1 MKRWLNTALA
11 LVLMLAIAAGGFFLP
26 NFVSARLDRRN
37 QDAEFSLSTGDEQ
50 SPATVLRLKLTD
62 GIQNL
67 FYGTE
72 EPVELDESAAVHTL
86 AEMAQYA
93 QDLLGAL
100 EKDSALFGG
109 GILRDLVVGLTPP
122 RAFQDPIYLL
132 VALGVSVVLF
142 FPFVR
147 RIIGRSKRVF
157 DALMLI
163 MDAAGLGIFTI
174 TGMNTATTLAGC
186 TDPLLLVFVGL
197 LTGTGGGVLRDIL
210 AGDMPYILRKHI
222 YASASIAGGI
232 LYLLL
237 QQVWQGAGA
246 ILTSVVVVIV
256 IRCAAAHFEWN
267 LPRAKTVWKS
277 DE

>member
-1 MKRWLNTALA
+1 METFLFLLELA
-11 LVLMLAIAAGGFFLP
+11 GTVAFAVSGAVL
-26 NFVSARLDRRN
+26 
-37 QDAEFSLSTGDEQ
+37 
-50 SPATVLRLKLTD
+50 
-62 GIQNL
+62 GIEKHMDI
-67 FYGTE
+67 FG
-72 EPVELDESAAVHTL
+72 VG
-86 AEMAQYA
+86 
-93 QDLLGAL
+93 LLGITTAV
-100 EKDSALFGG
+100 GG

-197 LTGTGGGVLRDIL
+197 LTGTGGGVL
-210 AGDMPYILRKHI
+210 YWEHHWK
-222 YASASIAGGI
+222 GG
-232 LYLLL
+232 LCHDET
-237 QQVWQGAGA
+237 G
-246 ILTSVVVVIV
+246 
-256 IRCAAAHFEWN
+256 AAAKGGQSAAV
-267 LPRAKTVWKS
+267 PRRIYHDGQDRAGHLRGQGQEAEKPR
-277 DE
+277 

>member
-1 MKRWLNTALA
+1 MDTFLFLLELA
-11 LVLMLAIAAGGFFLP
+11 GTVAFAVSGAVL
-26 NFVSARLDRRN
+26 
-37 QDAEFSLSTGDEQ
+37 
-50 SPATVLRLKLTD
+50 
-62 GIQNL
+62 GIEKHMDI
-67 FYGTE
+67 FG
-72 EPVELDESAAVHTL
+72 VG
-86 AEMAQYA
+86 
-93 QDLLGAL
+93 LLGITTAV
-100 EKDSALFGG
+100 GG

-147 RIIGRSKRVF
+147 RLIGRSKRVF
-157 DALMLI
+157 DALMLL
-163 MDAAGLGIFTI
+163 MDATGLGIFTI
-174 TGMNTATTLAGC
+174 TGINTAITLAGC

-197 LTGTGGGVLRDIL
+197 LRDVL

-222 YASASIAGGI
+222 YASASIVGGI

-237 QQVWQGAGA
+237 RQVWHGPGA
-246 ILTSVVVVIV
+246 ILTGVLVVVG

-277 DE
+277 GE

>member
-1 MKRWLNTALA
+1 METFLFLLELA
-11 LVLMLAIAAGGFFLP
+11 GTVAFAVSGAVL
-26 NFVSARLDRRN
+26 
-37 QDAEFSLSTGDEQ
+37 
-50 SPATVLRLKLTD
+50 
-62 GIQNL
+62 GIEKHMDI
-67 FYGTE
+67 FG
-72 EPVELDESAAVHTL
+72 VG
-86 AEMAQYA
+86 
-93 QDLLGAL
+93 LLGITTAV
-100 EKDSALFGG
+100 GG

-122 RAFQDPIYLL
+122 SAFQDPIY
-132 VALGVSVVLF
+132 LF

>member
-1 MKRWLNTALA
+1 MCIR
-11 LVLMLAIAAGGFFLP
+11 
-26 NFVSARLDRRN
+26 
-37 QDAEFSLSTGDEQ
+37 
-50 SPATVLRLKLTD
+50 
-62 GIQNL
+62 
-67 FYGTE
+67 
-72 EPVELDESAAVHTL
+72 
-86 AEMAQYA
+86 
-93 QDLLGAL
+93 
-100 EKDSALFGG
+100 DS
-109 GILRDLVVGLTPP
+109 VVGLTPP

-157 DALMLI
+157 DALMLL

-174 TGMNTATTLAGC
+174 TGMNTAITLAGC

-197 LTGTGGGVLRDIL
+197 LTGTGGGVLRDML

-237 QQVWQGAGA
+237 RQVWQGPGA
-246 ILTSVVVVIV
+246 VLTGVVVVVV

>member
-1 MKRWLNTALA
+1 METFLFLLELAGTVAFAVSGAVLGIEKHMDIFGVGLLGITTAFALA
-11 LVLMLAIAAGGFFLP
+11 C
-26 NFVSARLDRRN
+26 
-37 QDAEFSLSTGDEQ
+37 
-50 SPATVLRLKLTD
+50 
-62 GIQNL
+62 
-67 FYGTE
+67 
-72 EPVELDESAAVHTL
+72 AAV
-86 AEMAQYA
+86 
-93 QDLLGAL
+93 
-100 EKDSALFGG
+100 GG
-109 GILRDLVVGLTPP
+109 GILRDLVVALPPP

-174 TGMNTATTLAGC
+174 TGMNTAITLADC

-197 LTGTGGGVLRDIL
+197 LTGTGGGVLRDVL

-237 QQVWQGAGA
+237 RQVWQGPGA
-246 ILTSVVVVIV
+246 VLTGVVVVVV

>member
-1 MKRWLNTALA
+1 METFLFLLELA
-11 LVLMLAIAAGGFFLP
+11 GTVAFAVSGAVL
-26 NFVSARLDRRN
+26 
-37 QDAEFSLSTGDEQ
+37 
-50 SPATVLRLKLTD
+50 
-62 GIQNL
+62 GIEKHMDI
-67 FYGTE
+67 FG
-72 EPVELDESAAVHTL
+72 VG
-86 AEMAQYA
+86 
-93 QDLLGAL
+93 LLGITTAV
-100 EKDSALFGG
+100 GG

-147 RIIGRSKRVF
+147 RLIGRSKRVF

-174 TGMNTATTLAGC
+174 TGMNTAITLAGC

-197 LTGTGGGVLRDIL
+197 LTGTGGGVLRDVL
-210 AGDMPYILRKHI
+210 LR
-222 YASASIAGGI
+222 
-232 LYLLL
+232 
-237 QQVWQGAGA
+237 QVWQGPGA
-246 ILTSVVVVIV
+246 VLTGVVVVVV